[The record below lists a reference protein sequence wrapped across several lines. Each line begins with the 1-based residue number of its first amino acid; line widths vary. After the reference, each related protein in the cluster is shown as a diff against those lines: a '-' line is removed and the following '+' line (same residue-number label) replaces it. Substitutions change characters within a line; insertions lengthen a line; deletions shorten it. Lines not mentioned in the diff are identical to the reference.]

1 MGNIDIIKILGVGL
15 SGFGFLLMFLA
26 YKLLNRIITERSTN
40 ALIHKSINRYM
51 LVCFVMTVTVGIF
64 TFISTE
70 YKKETIA
77 SQEEQIKKDETAID
91 LLVTTNKNNSITES
105 VIAATEKDNVVPGAK
120 KDQKKILEDLSAIIK
135 TENDPKANAQF
146 SNYKDN
152 ILKIHDSLN
161 MPNLSKPEIESL
173 KRSYSKY
180 NDSVTKLT
188 LDITNRVKPGL
199 TSRRLSSN

>member
-26 YKLLNRIITERSTN
+26 YKLLNKIITARSTN
-40 ALIHKSINRYM
+40 PLIHKSINQYM
-51 LVCFVMTVTVGIF
+51 LVCFIMTVTVGVF

-70 YKKETIA
+70 YKKD
-77 SQEEQIKKDETAID
+77 QIKKDETTID
-91 LLVTTNKNNSITES
+91 LLIASNRNSSIADSVVNSPTNNN
-105 VIAATEKDNVVPGAK
+105 DPGTAK
-120 KDQKKILEDLSAIIK
+120 KDQEKILENLSEIIK
-135 TENDPKANAQF
+135 TENDPKINAQF

-152 ILKIHDSLN
+152 ILRIHDSLN
-161 MPNLSKPEIESL
+161 MSNLSKPRIDSL
-173 KRSYSKY
+173 KKSYSKY
-180 NDSVTKLT
+180 NDSVAKLT

>member
-26 YKLLNRIITERSTN
+26 YKLLNKIITARSTN
-40 ALIHKSINRYM
+40 PLIHKSINQYM
-51 LVCFVMTVTVGIF
+51 LVCFIMTVTVGVF

-70 YKKETIA
+70 YKKD
-77 SQEEQIKKDETAID
+77 QIKSDEIAID
-91 LLVTTNKNNSITES
+91 LLVKANNNSSLAKS
-105 VIAATEKDNVVPGAK
+105 VLAATETDNGVPGAK